1 MPQNFIECD
10 REQELL
16 LPPSMRDWLPDDHLA
31 WFVLDAVE
39 EMDLQAFY
47 SAYRQDG
54 WGRAAFE
61 PKVMVALLL
70 YAYAVGERSSR
81 GIERRCREDV
91 AFRVLAA
98 NQIPDHATI
107 ARFRTRHEQAL
118 ADTFE
123 QVLAL
128 CASAGL
134 LSVGLVALD
143 GSLIAAN
150 ASQSANRS
158 YPQIRA
164 EVERMLEEAAEVDE
178 REDAELG
185 EARGDELPAEL
196 CDRRSRRERLRRCKE
211 ELEAQH
217 AAELRAHQDNLEWR
231 ESWEAEHGR
240 KLAGRK
246 PTPPAPDALEKAKI
260 NTTDPDS
267 RPMRRA
273 GTITLQGYN
282 AQVLVSPEQV
292 IVAADLTQSAADAT
306 ELAPMVAK
314 GVEALKAAGVSE
326 PIGAVLAD
334 GGYWSA
340 PQISEIRE
348 KGIEVIVPTRNR
360 RRATPRKLAAKQGPE
375 AERIEQIL
383 ATPEGQALYRRRQ
396 QIVEPV
402 FANTKFIR
410 KADRFQR
417 RGLAA
422 CRAEWRLLAATHNL
436 LKLWRAG
443 LGGPGPRLAAPMSA

>member
-16 LPPSMRDWLPDDHLA
+16 LPPNMRDWLAEDHLA
-31 WFVLDAVE
+31 WFVADAVE

-47 SAYRQDG
+47 GAYRQDG

-70 YAYAVGERSSR
+70 YAYAVGERSAR

-107 ARFRTRHEQAL
+107 ARFRARHEQAL

-128 CASAGL
+128 CARAGL

-150 ASQSANRS
+150 ASQSVTRA

-211 ELEAQH
+211 ELESQH
-217 AAELRAHQDNLEWR
+217 AAELRAHEDNLAWR
-231 ESWEAEHGR
+231 RRWEAEHGR

-273 GTITLQGYN
+273 GTNLLQGYN

-292 IVAADLTQSAADAT
+292 IVAADLTQSAADAP

-314 GVEALKAAGVSE
+314 GTEALGAAGVSE
-326 PIGAVLAD
+326 PIGTVLAD
-334 GGYWSA
+334 GGYWNA
-340 PQISEIRE
+340 PQISEVRS

-360 RRATPRKLAAKQGPE
+360 RRTAPRKLSGKQGPE
-375 AERIEQIL
+375 ADRMEEIL
-383 ATPEGQALYRRRQ
+383 ATPEGQVLYRRRQ

-410 KADRFQR
+410 GADRFQR

-443 LGGPGPRLAAPMSA
+443 LAGSGPQLAAPMPA